1 MSLDVSL
8 RHRFEGFALNA
19 EFSAPDG
26 ITALFGRSGAGKTTV
41 VEAIAGLLQP
51 DEGRVEAGDTVLLDT
66 GRGVTLP
73 AHRRR
78 VGYVFQEG
86 RLFPHLTV
94 RQNLAFGRWFAPR
107 GAETEDIGQI
117 VEILGIGHLLDR
129 RPGRL
134 SGGEKQRVAIGRAF
148 LSAPRI
154 LLMDEPLASLDQPR
168 KAEILPYL
176 QRLRAETRI
185 PILYVSHS
193 VAEIVHLATT
203 VVAMSRGRVVRSGP
217 AAEVLSDP
225 EAVPF
230 IGIDEAGAL
239 LSATI
244 LGHDAATGLTV
255 LSVSGGRL
263 QLPHIDAAVG
273 AALSLRIHAEDVIIA
288 TEKPT
293 GLSALNILPATVS
306 AIHEG
311 EGPGAAVGLQS
322 GTDRLLARVTRSS
335 VRALGLAPGKP
346 CYAIVNSTA
355 VARSD
360 IGGLETGGWASLN
373 TAPAA
378 PTRDEDGMKNPSP

>member
-8 RHRFEGFALNA
+8 RHRFEGFALDA
-19 EFSAPDG
+19 AFSAPDG

-51 DEGRVEAGDTVLLDT
+51 DEGKVSADDTVLLDT
-66 GRGVTLP
+66 GSGISLP
-73 AHRRR
+73 PHRRR

-107 GAETEDIGQI
+107 GAGVENVGHI
-117 VEILGIGHLLDR
+117 VEMLGIGHLLDR

-134 SGGEKQRVAIGRAF
+134 SGGEKQRVAIGRAL
-148 LSAPRI
+148 LSGPRI
-154 LLMDEPLASLDQPR
+154 LLMDEPLASLDGPR
-168 KAEILPYL
+168 KAEILPYF
-176 QRLRAETRI
+176 QRLRTETRI

-193 VAEIVHLATT
+193 VTEIVHLATT
-203 VVAMSRGRVVRSGP
+203 VVAMSRGRVARAGP

-225 EAVPF
+225 AAVPS
-230 IGIDEAGAL
+230 IGITEAGAV

-244 LGHDAATGLTV
+244 LGHDRADG
-255 LSVSGGRL
+255 LSVLGVSNGRL
-263 QLPHIDAAVG
+263 RLPHIEAPVG
-273 AALSLRIHAEDVIIA
+273 TALRLRIRAEDVIIA
-288 TEKPT
+288 TEEPV
-293 GLSALNILPATVS
+293 GLSALNVLPAVVS

-311 EGPGAAVGLQS
+311 EGPGAAVGLLS
-322 GTDRLLARVTRSS
+322 GEDRLLARITRSS

-346 CYAIVNSTA
+346 CYAIINSTA

-360 IGGLETGGWASLN
+360 IGGLAAGG
-373 TAPAA
+373 
-378 PTRDEDGMKNPSP
+378 E

>member
-8 RHRFEGFALNA
+8 RHRFEGFALDA
-19 EFSAPDG
+19 AFTAPDG

-51 DEGRVEAGDTVLLDT
+51 DEGKVSADDTVLLDT
-66 GRGVTLP
+66 GSGISLP
-73 AHRRR
+73 PHRRR

-107 GAETEDIGQI
+107 GAGVEDPGRI
-117 VEILGIGHLLDR
+117 VEMLGIGHLLDR

-134 SGGEKQRVAIGRAF
+134 SGGEKQRVAIGRAL
-148 LSAPRI
+148 LSGPRI
-154 LLMDEPLASLDQPR
+154 LLMDEPLASLDGPR
-168 KAEILPYL
+168 KAEILPYF
-176 QRLRAETRI
+176 QRLRTETRI

-193 VAEIVHLATT
+193 VTEIVHLATT
-203 VVAMSRGRVVRSGP
+203 VVAMNRGRVARAGP

-225 EAVPF
+225 AAVPS
-230 IGIDEAGAL
+230 IGIAEAGAV

-244 LGHDAATGLTV
+244 LGHDRADG
-255 LSVSGGRL
+255 LSVLGVSNGRL
-263 QLPHIDAAVG
+263 HLPHIEAPVG
-273 AALSLRIHAEDVIIA
+273 TALRLRIRAEDVIIA
-288 TEKPT
+288 IEEPV
-293 GLSALNILPATVS
+293 GLSALNVLPAIVS

-311 EGPGAAVGLQS
+311 EGPGAAVGLLS
-322 GTDRLLARVTRSS
+322 GEDRLLARITRSS

-346 CYAIVNSTA
+346 CYAIINSTA

-360 IGGLETGGWASLN
+360 IGGLVAGG
-373 TAPAA
+373 
-378 PTRDEDGMKNPSP
+378 D

>member
-1 MSLDVSL
+1 MSLEVTL
-8 RHRFEGFALNA
+8 RHRFESFALDA
-19 EFSAPDG
+19 AFSAPDG

-41 VEAIAGLLQP
+41 VEAIAGLLRP
-51 DEGRVEAGDTVLLDT
+51 DEGRVSAADTILLDT
-66 GRGVTLP
+66 SRGLSLP

-107 GAETEDIGQI
+107 DTEAGDLDHI

-176 QRLRAETRI
+176 QRLRTETRI

-193 VAEIVHLATT
+193 VSEIVHLATT
-203 VVAMSRGRVVRSGP
+203 VVAMSRGRVARAGP

-225 EAVPF
+225 RAVPF

-239 LSATI
+239 LPATI
-244 LGHDAATGLTV
+244 LGHDSATGLTV
-255 LSVSGGRL
+255 LAVSGGRL
-263 QLPHIDAAVG
+263 QLPHIDATIG
-273 AALSLRIHAEDVIIA
+273 TALSLRIHAEDVIIA
-288 TEKPT
+288 TEEPT

-306 AIHEG
+306 TIHEG
-311 EGPGAAVGLQS
+311 EGPGAAVGLRS
-322 GTDRLLARVTRSS
+322 GTDRLLARITRSS
-335 VRALGLAPGKP
+335 VRSLGLAPGKP

-360 IGGLETGGWASLN
+360 IGGLEAG
-373 TAPAA
+373 
-378 PTRDEDGMKNPSP
+378 ED

>member
-8 RHRFEGFALNA
+8 RHRFEGFALDA

-51 DEGRVEAGDTVLLDT
+51 DEGRVSADDTVLLDT
-66 GRGVTLP
+66 GRGIALP

-78 VGYVFQEG
+78 IGYVFQEG

-107 GAETEDIGQI
+107 GAGVEDMDHI
-117 VEILGIGHLLDR
+117 VEILGLGHLLDR

-176 QRLRAETRI
+176 QRLRTETRI

-203 VVAMSRGRVVRSGP
+203 VVAMNRGRVARAGP

-225 EAVPF
+225 EAVPI

-239 LSATI
+239 LPATI
-244 LGHDAATGLTV
+244 LGHDASTGLTA
-255 LSVSGGRL
+255 LSVSGGQL

-273 AALSLRIHAEDVIIA
+273 TVLSLRIHAEDVIIA

-311 EGPGAAVGLQS
+311 EGPGAAVGLRS

-360 IGGLETGGWASLN
+360 IGGLEAGEG
-373 TAPAA
+373 
-378 PTRDEDGMKNPSP
+378 